1 MIALDLA
8 MIDENG
14 SRDVGTVTNKFEQ
27 FCETSFTHA
36 NMLSSVPF
44 ISKPRYHTGR
54 LEIALK
60 RSYTNDH
67 LFGWSTK
74 RTGLQLKVAV
84 VCSLNNSKSVVL
96 SNYNRHNLDNG
107 MCFIYAI
114 QDLRLCQATISICL
128 Q

>member
-8 MIDENG
+8 MIDEKA
-14 SRDVGTVTNKFEQ
+14 SRDVGTVTNKFEE
-27 FCETSFTHA
+27 FCQTSFTHA
-36 NMLSSVPF
+36 NMLSSMPF

-74 RTGLQLKVAV
+74 RAGLQPKVSV
-84 VCSLNNSKSVVL
+84 VCSLNNSKSIVL
-96 SNYNRHNLDNG
+96 SNYNRPNLDNG
-107 MCFIYAI
+107 MCSIYAV
-114 QDLRLCQATISICL
+114 
-128 Q
+128 